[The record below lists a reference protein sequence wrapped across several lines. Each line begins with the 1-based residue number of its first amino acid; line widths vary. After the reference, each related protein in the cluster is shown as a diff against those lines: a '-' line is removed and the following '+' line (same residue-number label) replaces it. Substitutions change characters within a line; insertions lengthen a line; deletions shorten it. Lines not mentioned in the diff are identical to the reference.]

1 MATKLGALQGIVIGL
16 AGIGAVVLIGTVGLR
31 FARADAAAQV
41 YQDRLRDLSG
51 EYETLRGQYN
61 SAVRQTAVT
70 ELVVKDRR
78 VTVHVRTIEG
88 TSETIE
94 TACDANKEIY
104 VDFALIDGRLWI
116 RRVFDADTAPSN
128 ATIINP
134 KLVDVD
140 WESEGALVG
149 QAVYRMLGEGRWVVR
164 AAGDGALGL
173 ARVDDDAVINL
184 SSPPEIGSFEEVQS
198 AVDEEIE
205 KVGWREVLSAVIGG

>member
-1 MATKLGALQGIVIGL
+1 MATKLAAVQGIVIGL
-16 AGIGAVVLIGTVGLR
+16 AGIGAVVLIGAVGLR
-31 FARADAAAQV
+31 FAKADAAAQV

-51 EYETLRGQYN
+51 EYETLRAQYN
-61 SAVRQTAVT
+61 SAVRRTAVT
-70 ELVVKDRR
+70 ELVVKNRR
-78 VTVHVRTIEG
+78 VTVHVRTMEG

-94 TACDANKEIY
+94 TACDADKEIY

-116 RRVFDADTAPSN
+116 RRVFDADTAPRN
-128 ATIINP
+128 ATVINP

-149 QAVYRMLGEGRWVVR
+149 QAVYRVLGEGRWVVR

-173 ARVDDDAVINL
+173 ARIDDDAVINL